1 MRSLRKSPLARRFA
15 FGAFVNHGLLLLL
28 AFLTFFPLY
37 NIVVVSLTG
46 PAKIAAANGLSV
58 IPHDFSFATYLTL
71 IQVPKVMRGLLNA
84 LYITGAGVLIN
95 MTLTCLAAYAI
106 SRPRLPG
113 KGLFM
118 VFIIVTMI
126 FEGGLIPDFLL
137 MKDLRLLNKYW
148 SVILYKAVNAYYLI
162 IMIRFFE
169 EVPISL
175 IEAGKMDG
183 VTETRTLF
191 SIVLPVSKAGV
202 ATVSLFYCVFHWN
215 EYFRAMIY
223 LTNPDK
229 WPLQVVLREL
239 IVSGDKAAFIGAL
252 NYLKYEVGA
261 AQVDMKALKA
271 GVIILA
277 ILPILLLYPILLRY
291 FSKGALSGAVKE

>member
-1 MRSLRKSPLARRFA
+1 MRKSRGSPLSRRA
-15 FGAFVNHGLLLLL
+15 GIAGMVNYGLLALL
-28 AFLTFFPLY
+28 AFVTFFPLY

-46 PAKIAAANGLSV
+46 PAKIAAADGLSV
-58 IPHDFSFATYLTL
+58 IPHDPSFATYLTL
-71 IQVPKVMRGLLNA
+71 LQIPKVMLGLVNS
-84 LYITGAGVLIN
+84 LYITVAGVIIN
-95 MTLTCLAAYAI
+95 MVLTCLAAYAL
-106 SRPRLPG
+106 SRPKLPG
-113 KGLFM
+113 KGFFM
-118 VFIIVTMI
+118 VFIIITMI

-137 MKDLRLLNKYW
+137 MKDLHLLNTYL

-162 IMIRFFE
+162 IMMRFFE
-169 EVPISL
+169 EVPLSL

-183 VTETRTLF
+183 VSEWRTLV

-239 IVSGDKAAFIGAL
+239 VVSGDKASFIGAL
-252 NYLKYEVGA
+252 NYLKYDVGA

-271 GVIILA
+271 GVIVLA
-277 ILPILLLYPILLRY
+277 ILPILLLYPILLRF

>member
-1 MRSLRKSPLARRFA
+1 MRKPVVFHPARS
-15 FGAFVNHGLLLLL
+15 FGIGTLLNYLLL
-28 AFLTFFPLY
+28 ALLGFMTFFPLY
-37 NIVVVSLTG
+37 NILVVSLTG

-58 IPHDFSFATYLTL
+58 IPHDFSFATYITL
-71 IQVPKVMRGLLNA
+71 VQIPKVAKGLFNS
-84 LYITGAGVLIN
+84 LYITAAGVLIN
-95 MTLTCLAAYAI
+95 MVLTCLAAYAL
-106 SRPRLPG
+106 SRPKLPG
-113 KGLFM
+113 KPFFM
-118 VFIIVTMI
+118 VFILITMI

-137 MKDLRLLNKYW
+137 MKNLHLLNNYY

-169 EVPISL
+169 EVPLSL

-183 VTETRTLF
+183 VTETRTLV

-202 ATVSLFYCVFHWN
+202 ATVSLFYAVFHWN

-277 ILPILLLYPILLRY
+277 VLPILFLYPILLRY

>member
-1 MRSLRKSPLARRFA
+1 MRGSPRSPRARRA
-15 FGAFVNHGLLLLL
+15 GIGTALNYALLFLL
-28 AFLTFFPLY
+28 AFMTFFPLY
-37 NIVVVSLTG
+37 NILVVSLTG
-46 PAKIAAANGLSV
+46 PAKIAAATGLSV
-58 IPHDFSFATYLTL
+58 IPRDPSLATYLTL
-71 IQVPKVMRGLLNA
+71 IQIPKVARGLVNSI
-84 LYITGAGVLIN
+84 YITVVGVFVN
-95 MTLTCLAAYAI
+95 MSLTCLAAYAL

-113 KGLFM
+113 KSYIM

-137 MKDLRLLNKYW
+137 MRDLHLLNKYA

-169 EVPISL
+169 EVPLSL

-183 VTETRTLF
+183 VGELRTLF

-252 NYLKYEVGA
+252 NYLKYDVGA

-271 GVIILA
+271 GVIVLA
-277 ILPILLLYPILLRY
+277 VLPILLLYPVLLRY
-291 FSKGALSGAVKE
+291 FSKGVLSGAVKE

>member
-1 MRSLRKSPLARRFA
+1 MVMGALRGKPRRWGLGTVLNYSLL
-15 FGAFVNHGLLLLL
+15 VLL

-37 NIVVVSLTG
+37 NILVVSLTG
-46 PAKIAAANGLSV
+46 PAKIAAANGLSLY
-58 IPHDFSFATYLTL
+58 PRDPSFATYLTL
-71 IQVPKVMRGLLNA
+71 IQIPKVARGLVNA
-84 LYITGAGVLIN
+84 VYITVVGVLIN
-95 MTLTCLAAYAI
+95 MVLTCLAAYAL
-106 SRPRLPG
+106 SRPKLPG
-113 KGLFM
+113 KGYFM
-118 VFIIVTMI
+118 VFIIITMI

-137 MKDLRLLNKYW
+137 MKDLHLLNKYL

-162 IMIRFFE
+162 IMVRFFE
-169 EVPISL
+169 EVPLSL

-183 VTETRTLF
+183 VTELRTLL

-252 NYLKYEVGA
+252 NYLKYDVGA

-277 ILPILLLYPILLRY
+277 VLPILLLYPILLRY
-291 FSKGALSGAVKE
+291 FSKGVLSGAVKE